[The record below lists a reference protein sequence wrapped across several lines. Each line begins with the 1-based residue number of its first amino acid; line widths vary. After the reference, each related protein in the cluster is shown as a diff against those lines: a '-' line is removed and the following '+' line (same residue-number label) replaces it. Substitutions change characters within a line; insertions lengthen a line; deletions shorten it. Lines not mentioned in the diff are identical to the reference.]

1 MHMLMEQDVSD
12 RSAAGSATRR
22 LRARRARFLTLV
34 VLGGLLPGIAGCGP
48 GLPPGKVRVSG
59 RVTYKGKPLA
69 ADSVGFEAKD
79 GSDSVV
85 ARADADGRFSVVL
98 KPGDYHVAVRKL
110 DGEITMDA
118 QGAITYPPSLLP
130 AKFASASGSGLA
142 VTVAP
147 AAAAIVIDI
156 PE

>member
-1 MHMLMEQDVSD
+1 MKV
-12 RSAAGSATRR
+12 A
-22 LRARRARFLTLV
+22 
-34 VLGGLLPGIAGCGP
+34 GLLALAGVVGCGP
-48 GLPPGKVRVSG
+48 GVPPGKVRVSG
-59 RVTYKGKPLA
+59 TVTYKGQPLA

-79 GSDSVV
+79 GSDSAVT
-85 ARADADGRFSVVL
+85 RADADGRFSVVL

-110 DGEITMDA
+110 DGEITMNA

-147 AAAAIVIDI
+147 AAASIVIDI
-156 PE
+156 PD